1 MAETVGRGNGSDG
14 FHRSVLEA
22 GVERAGGGVRGGVP
36 TDAGQRPALQAGAWA
51 QDRSK
56 GRGMAGGVGAT
67 WAGTEQFC
75 AAQGDAGVA
84 RPDARPG
91 DADGR
96 PHGGGQPFAEA
107 AGRSQHQAVECGQQY
122 VGGIGPADLE
132 GVGEGQSRCRG
143 VGGTGPAAAARED
156 PAIAGSLGGTD
167 ERASTANAQ
176 RLPHSARVSGTASRG
191 TGRSHRSTSDRYGTD
206 QTGRVAEIGR
216 MSAHQQQMLNDYLT
230 QLEFLEQQ
238 VEELD
243 GRIEAHLIA
252 TGQIKQVELLDTI
265 PGVNLVVGAT
275 MVAELGVDMKQF
287 PDADHACSWAGMCP
301 GNHISAGKRYS
312 GRTNKGNVWLRR
324 ALCQASWAAGKS
336 KKTYLSEQYR
346 RWKGRRGKKRG
357 IVALGHQILEIAYTM
372 LKTGT
377 AYHEWKPA
385 ERQTKER
392 RSAKSRGRNWQA
404 DINRSIE
411 VLHSLGYQVTAPSGL
426 RRPPLL
432 R

>member
-1 MAETVGRGNGSDG
+1 MQIVYRRCGGMDVHKKSVVVCLLLIDESTGEERKQR
-14 FHRSVLEA
+14 RSFGTTTRALLELAAWLKRWGVEMVAMESTGVYWKPVWNVLEEELGA
-22 GVERAGGGVRGGVP
+22 ECQLMLVNARHFKQVPGRKTDQKDAEWLAELAQHGLVRSSFVPPKATRELRDLTRARATLTEDHTAVANRLQKLLEESNIKLSSV
-36 TDAGQRPALQAGAWA
+36 ASNALG
-51 QDRSK
+51 
-56 GRGMAGGVGAT
+56 
-67 WAGTEQFC
+67 
-75 AAQGDAGVA
+75 
-84 RPDARPG
+84 
-91 DADGR
+91 
-96 PHGGGQPFAEA
+96 
-107 AGRSQHQAVECGQQY
+107 
-122 VGGIGPADLE
+122 
-132 GVGEGQSRCRG
+132 
-143 VGGTGPAAAARED
+143 
-156 PAIAGSLGGTD
+156 
-167 ERASTANAQ
+167 
-176 RLPHSARVSGTASRG
+176 VSGRRILKELAKGNR
-191 TGRSHRSTSDRYGTD
+191 DA
-206 QTGRVAEIGR
+206 AELAELALRRLREKIPQLREALEGR

-411 VLHSLGYQVTAPSGL
+411 VLHSLGYQVTAPSAT
-426 RRPPLL
+426 PPI
-432 R
+432 

>member
-1 MAETVGRGNGSDG
+1 MVAMESTGVYWKPVWN
-14 FHRSVLEA
+14 VLEEELGA
-22 GVERAGGGVRGGVP
+22 ECQLMLVNARHFQQVPGRKTDQKDAEWLAELAQHGLVRSSFVPPKATRELRDLTRARATLTEDHTAVANRLQKLLEESNIKLSSV
-36 TDAGQRPALQAGAWA
+36 ASNALG
-51 QDRSK
+51 
-56 GRGMAGGVGAT
+56 
-67 WAGTEQFC
+67 
-75 AAQGDAGVA
+75 
-84 RPDARPG
+84 
-91 DADGR
+91 
-96 PHGGGQPFAEA
+96 
-107 AGRSQHQAVECGQQY
+107 
-122 VGGIGPADLE
+122 
-132 GVGEGQSRCRG
+132 
-143 VGGTGPAAAARED
+143 
-156 PAIAGSLGGTD
+156 
-167 ERASTANAQ
+167 
-176 RLPHSARVSGTASRG
+176 VSGRRILKELAKGNR
-191 TGRSHRSTSDRYGTD
+191 DA
-206 QTGRVAEIGR
+206 AELAELALRRLREKIPQLREALEGR

-411 VLHSLGYQVTAPSGL
+411 VLHSLGYQVTAPSAT
-426 RRPPLL
+426 PPI
-432 R
+432 

>member
-1 MAETVGRGNGSDG
+1 MQIVYRRCGGMDVHKKSVVVCLLLIDEGTGEERKLRRTFGTTTRALLELAAWLKQWGVEVVAMESTGVYWKPVWN
-14 FHRSVLEA
+14 VLEEELGA
-22 GVERAGGGVRGGVP
+22 ECQRMLVNARHFKQVPGRKTDQKDAEWLAELAQHGLVRSSFVPPKATRELRDLTRARATLMEDHTAVANRLQKLLEESNIKLSSV
-36 TDAGQRPALQAGAWA
+36 ASNALG
-51 QDRSK
+51 
-56 GRGMAGGVGAT
+56 
-67 WAGTEQFC
+67 
-75 AAQGDAGVA
+75 
-84 RPDARPG
+84 
-91 DADGR
+91 
-96 PHGGGQPFAEA
+96 
-107 AGRSQHQAVECGQQY
+107 
-122 VGGIGPADLE
+122 
-132 GVGEGQSRCRG
+132 
-143 VGGTGPAAAARED
+143 
-156 PAIAGSLGGTD
+156 
-167 ERASTANAQ
+167 
-176 RLPHSARVSGTASRG
+176 VSGRRILKELAKGNR
-191 TGRSHRSTSDRYGTD
+191 DA
-206 QTGRVAEIGR
+206 AELAELALRRLREKIPQLREALEGR

-243 GRIEAHLIA
+243 GRIEEHLKA
-252 TGQIKQVELLDTI
+252 TGHREQVELLDTI

-336 KKTYLSEQYR
+336 QKTYLSEQYR

-377 AYHEWKPA
+377 AYREWKPA

-392 RSAKSRGRNWQA
+392 RSAKSGGRNWQA

-411 VLHSLGYQVTAPSGL
+411 VLHSLGYQVTAPSAT
-426 RRPPLL
+426 PPI
-432 R
+432 

>member
-1 MAETVGRGNGSDG
+1 LLIDESTGEERKQR
-14 FHRSVLEA
+14 RSFGTTTRALLELAAWLKRWGVEMVAMESTGVYWKPVWNVLEEELGA
-22 GVERAGGGVRGGVP
+22 ECQLMLVNARHFKQVPGRKTDQKDAEWLAELAQHGLVRSSFVPPKATRELRDLTRARATLTEDHTAVANRLQKLLEESNIKLSSV
-36 TDAGQRPALQAGAWA
+36 ASNALG
-51 QDRSK
+51 
-56 GRGMAGGVGAT
+56 
-67 WAGTEQFC
+67 
-75 AAQGDAGVA
+75 
-84 RPDARPG
+84 
-91 DADGR
+91 
-96 PHGGGQPFAEA
+96 
-107 AGRSQHQAVECGQQY
+107 
-122 VGGIGPADLE
+122 
-132 GVGEGQSRCRG
+132 
-143 VGGTGPAAAARED
+143 
-156 PAIAGSLGGTD
+156 
-167 ERASTANAQ
+167 
-176 RLPHSARVSGTASRG
+176 VSGRRILKELAKGNR
-191 TGRSHRSTSDRYGTD
+191 DA
-206 QTGRVAEIGR
+206 AELAELALRRLREKIPQLREALEGR

-411 VLHSLGYQVTAPSGL
+411 VLHSLGYQVTAPSAT
-426 RRPPLL
+426 PPI
-432 R
+432 

>member
-1 MAETVGRGNGSDG
+1 MLVNARHFKQVPGRKTDQKDAEWLAELAQHGLV
-14 FHRSVLEA
+14 RSSFVPPKATRELRDLTRARATLTEDHTAVANRLQKLLEESNIKLSSVA
-22 GVERAGGGVRGGVP
+22 SN
-36 TDAGQRPALQAGAWA
+36 ALG
-51 QDRSK
+51 
-56 GRGMAGGVGAT
+56 
-67 WAGTEQFC
+67 
-75 AAQGDAGVA
+75 
-84 RPDARPG
+84 
-91 DADGR
+91 
-96 PHGGGQPFAEA
+96 
-107 AGRSQHQAVECGQQY
+107 
-122 VGGIGPADLE
+122 
-132 GVGEGQSRCRG
+132 
-143 VGGTGPAAAARED
+143 
-156 PAIAGSLGGTD
+156 
-167 ERASTANAQ
+167 
-176 RLPHSARVSGTASRG
+176 VSGRRILKELAKGNR
-191 TGRSHRSTSDRYGTD
+191 DA
-206 QTGRVAEIGR
+206 AELAELALRRLREKIPQLREALEGR

-385 ERQTKER
+385 ERQTKAR

-411 VLHSLGYQVTAPSGL
+411 VLHSLGYQVTAPSAT
-426 RRPPLL
+426 PPI
-432 R
+432 

>member
-1 MAETVGRGNGSDG
+1 MQIVYRRCGGMDVHKKSVVVCLLLIDEGTGEERKQR
-14 FHRSVLEA
+14 RSFGTTTRALLELAAWLKRWGVEMVAMESTGVYWKPVWNVLEEELGA
-22 GVERAGGGVRGGVP
+22 ECQLMLVNARHFKQVPGRKTDQKDAEWLAELAQHGLVRSSFVPPKATRELRDLTRARATLTEDHTAVANRLQKLLEESNIKLSSV
-36 TDAGQRPALQAGAWA
+36 ASNALG
-51 QDRSK
+51 
-56 GRGMAGGVGAT
+56 
-67 WAGTEQFC
+67 
-75 AAQGDAGVA
+75 
-84 RPDARPG
+84 
-91 DADGR
+91 
-96 PHGGGQPFAEA
+96 
-107 AGRSQHQAVECGQQY
+107 
-122 VGGIGPADLE
+122 
-132 GVGEGQSRCRG
+132 
-143 VGGTGPAAAARED
+143 
-156 PAIAGSLGGTD
+156 
-167 ERASTANAQ
+167 
-176 RLPHSARVSGTASRG
+176 VSGRRILKELAKGNR
-191 TGRSHRSTSDRYGTD
+191 DA
-206 QTGRVAEIGR
+206 AELAELALRRLREKIPQLREALEGR

-287 PDADHACSWAGMCP
+287 ADADHACSWAGMCP

-411 VLHSLGYQVTAPSGL
+411 VLHSLGYQVTAPSAT
-426 RRPPLL
+426 PPI
-432 R
+432 